1 MKMSLYT
8 LKRRGSRIALVTTGA
23 LLLSLTPVF
32 NEPQFAVHA
41 EEETKEDMQQQ
52 KDEAEAGQAEAEAN
66 AAKYQKQIDSLVKTV
81 TELDAQMTDIS
92 VQIVEKKQEASDLQA
107 EIDDTQKKLAAAQ
120 VSEDNQYE
128 AMKKRIQYLY
138 EEGDVEYIDALL
150 SSASFEDSLNKSE
163 YVDQISSYDQKQL
176 NKLVKT
182 KNDIASYEKTLEK
195 DLADVET
202 VKADLEQ
209 KQSDLDDV
217 ITQKNDEINKYSGDV
232 AIQEAIAAEFAQKAA
247 DLDDKL
253 ANLAIQEAAAREAE
267 LKKQQEEQR
276 KQQQQQIEDN
286 NNNGGND
293 DNGGGSDDNG
303 GSSDDNGG
311 GSDDNGG
318 GSNGGSTTG
327 TGQFIWPVSTGGVI
341 TDTYGPR
348 DAPTAGASTWHRGLD
363 IGCGYGDAILA
374 ADSGVVTV
382 AEWGESGGNY
392 VMIDHGNGFVTMY
405 LHNSSLAVSVGDVVS
420 QGQTIAYAGS
430 TGYSTG
436 THCHFS
442 VFLNGEYVN
451 PQDYL

>member
-8 LKRRGSRIALVTTGA
+8 LKRSGSRVALVTAGA
-23 LLLSLTPVF
+23 LLLSLTPAF
-32 NEPQFAVHA
+32 NTPQFAVYA
-41 EEETKEDMQQQ
+41 EETKEDVQQQ

-66 AAKYQKQIDSLVKTV
+66 AAKYQKQVDSLVKTV

-232 AIQEAIAAEFAQKAA
+232 AVQQAIAAEFAQKAS

-253 ANLAIQEAAAREAE
+253 ANIAIQEAAAREAE
-267 LKKQQEEQR
+267 LKRQQEEQR
-276 KQQQQQIEDN
+276 QQQQQQVEDN
-286 NNNGGND
+286 SGDSSDDSSDGND
-293 DNGGGSDDNG
+293 DSNGGGDDSSNG
-303 GSSDDNGG
+303 
-311 GSDDNGG
+311 
-318 GSNGGSTTG
+318 GGSTTG
-327 TGQFIWPVSTGGVI
+327 TGRFIWPVSTGGVI

>member
-8 LKRRGSRIALVTTGA
+8 LKRSGSRVALVTAGA
-23 LLLSLTPVF
+23 LLLSLTPAF
-32 NEPQFAVHA
+32 NTPQFAVYA
-41 EEETKEDMQQQ
+41 EETKEDVQQQ

-66 AAKYQKQIDSLVKTV
+66 AAKYQKQVDSLVKTV

-232 AIQEAIAAEFAQKAA
+232 AVQQAIAAEFAQKAS

-253 ANLAIQEAAAREAE
+253 ANIAIQEAAAREAE
-267 LKKQQEEQR
+267 LKRQQEEQ
-276 KQQQQQIEDN
+276 KQQQQQQVEDN
-286 NNNGGND
+286 NNNGDND
-293 DNGGGSDDNG
+293 DNGGGSN
-303 GSSDDNGG
+303 DDNGG

-318 GSNGGSTTG
+318 GSSGGSTTG